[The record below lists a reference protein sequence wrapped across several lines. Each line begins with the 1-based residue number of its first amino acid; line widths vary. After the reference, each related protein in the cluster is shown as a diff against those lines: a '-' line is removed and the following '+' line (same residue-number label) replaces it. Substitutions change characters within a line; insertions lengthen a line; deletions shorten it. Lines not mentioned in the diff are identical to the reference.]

1 MDETLGIMFCN
12 CISVVNPFLR
22 LHIDCA
28 IQFVIAGKEG
38 GCAPEDK
45 IIFPQQ
51 GFRIVDREVMGKIAV
66 NIVIIFEKIFLLRQ
80 SHKNSDQHKTEQ
92 NTGKPHDDRRRK
104 RELSV
109 V

>member
-1 MDETLGIMFCN
+1 MFCN

-51 GFRIVDREVMGKIAV
+51 GFRIVDRQVMGKIAV